1 MRVGRRRGPTRT
13 QAWRYRPFA
22 AAILFVVTGAAFFG
36 ASVPLRAHDGV
47 IPDDPIARL
56 RDYVQSLAIGSTIM
70 IRILLSVVTI
80 SLLTISIAQAAGDP
94 AAGKAKAAACA
105 ACHGT
110 NGQGVPPNPALVG
123 RSEDDMLQAMKDYKS
138 GKRANAVM
146 KGMTAGLSDQDMA
159 NLAAYYASMKK

>member
-1 MRVGRRRGPTRT
+1 MNMMRV
-13 QAWRYRPFA
+13 
-22 AAILFVVTGAAFFG
+22 
-36 ASVPLRAHDGV
+36 
-47 IPDDPIARL
+47 
-56 RDYVQSLAIGSTIM
+56 
-70 IRILLSVVTI
+70 LLSVATI
-80 SLLTISIAQAAGDP
+80 LLTISVAQAAGDP

-105 ACHGT
+105 ACHGA

-159 NLAAYYASMKK
+159 NLAAYYASLKK